1 MNYECICLRK
11 YAYLN
16 IGKPENHEE
25 EGEEMVSSNEDNSS
39 HDKPPKETKIN
50 LKSEQKFLM
59 EHR

>member
-1 MNYECICLRK
+1 MNYEYVCLRK

-25 EGEEMVSSNEDNSS
+25 EGEVEEDDSSQ
-39 HDKPPKETKIN
+39 DKPPKEKKIN

>member
-25 EGEEMVSSNEDNSS
+25 EGGEVEEDNSS
-39 HDKPPKETKIN
+39 QDKPPKEKQIN